1 MSRYELSVICQS
13 ALLTKKAPTVIL
25 RNSSGKLG
33 APSMIRTCDL
43 LVRSQTLYP
52 AELWA
57 LQKIHVNTTD
67 SGAKPPVGHMMG
79 PHVSTERPT
88 GSVSSESEASRSSTA
103 ENAGACGGVE
113 Q

>member
-13 ALLTKKAPTVIL
+13 ASPMESARKQDW

-33 APSMIRTCDL
+33 APSTIRTCDL

-57 LQKIHVNTTD
+57 RQTFDLSIPPRCTRILTKCQK
-67 SGAKPPVGHMMG
+67 
-79 PHVSTERPT
+79 
-88 GSVSSESEASRSSTA
+88 
-103 ENAGACGGVE
+103 
-113 Q
+113 